1 VLYEFI
7 AMLVRISFWR
17 ANPTFG
23 NFGDKS
29 EVVSVP
35 GALSQVLNEI
45 ILPTAKRETSAQFRD
60 TAMKDEGIIR
70 ALADGREKLL
80 KWYKD
85 TTGNDEVAL
94 PLTPTPT
101 PNPNPN
107 PNPNP
112 TPTPHP
118 NPDPSPHPKLNP
130 TTTPIPNPDPN
141 PSQDE
146 TVISD
151 KLGFNEWVRVCD
163 RQDLVGQW
171 EVKQLSEITGDSSVS
186 GTIQA
191 RARVRGRVRGRVR
204 VRVSVGHSLTLP

>member
-1 VLYEFI
+1 MGLGLRY
-7 AMLVRISFWR
+7 
-17 ANPTFG
+17 P
-23 NFGDKS
+23 
-29 EVVSVP
+29 
-35 GALSQVLNEI
+35 
-45 ILPTAKRETSAQFRD
+45 
-60 TAMKDEGIIR
+60 
-70 ALADGREKLL
+70 
-80 KWYKD
+80 Y
-85 TTGNDEVAL
+85 
-94 PLTPTPT
+94 
-101 PNPNPN
+101 PNPNPDPN
-107 PNPNP
+107 PNLGTEHAAHGFYVLRFFQEDPRSDDDWKVVLVDDRLPCGADGKPCFGHNPSEGVLWAAIVEKALAKLLGSYEATCHPNPNP